1 MSKRNTINQRLLS
14 KFYITIKV
22 YEKKDYVKP
31 NAQVLSLYTDEFM
44 EGGFHAQS
52 DIKGS
57 LTPGDDERD
66 PEEDNPTAF

>member
-1 MSKRNTINQRLLS
+1 MK
-14 KFYITIKV
+14 
-22 YEKKDYVKP
+22 KKDYVKP

-52 DIKGS
+52 DIKCS

-66 PEEDNPTAF
+66 PEEDHPTAF